1 MIDSRIYSIYDVKS
15 GMYGPAMTFVNDS
28 TAIRSFQ
35 EMLTSGDKNS
45 LLSLYP
51 ADYIL
56 FCLGVFNQQSGV
68 IEPLP
73 APMNVMS
80 GMEAF
85 TKACNEAE
93 ERRARF
99 DRLNGINS
107 SSVKD
112 ISNKYKRDDA
122 PLPDV
127 PISNKEIVCD
137 DAPVS
142 VVSSN

>member
-1 MIDSRIYSIYDVKS
+1 MFDSRIYSIYDVKS
-15 GMYGPAMTFVNDS
+15 GMYGPAMTFVNDL
-28 TAIRSFQ
+28 TAVRSFQ

-56 FCLGVFNQQSGV
+56 FCLGVYNQQSGV

-73 APMNVMS
+73 SPMNVMS

-85 TKACNEAE
+85 TKACCEAD

-107 SSVKD
+107 DSIKRVQDICADSDNDAVSSV
-112 ISNKYKRDDA
+112 
-122 PLPDV
+122 
-127 PISNKEIVCD
+127 
-137 DAPVS
+137 
-142 VVSSN
+142 